1 MFTLYLHINCF
12 KLLMT
17 FSLTSVCTS
26 DIVFRRTLSHFGG
39 IKSSK
44 TETFTFLFCI
54 YMIDILLTDYQL
66 SGGVYIYV
74 ISANHV

>member
-12 KLLMT
+12 KLLMA

-44 TETFTFLFCI
+44 TDTFTFLFCI

-66 SGGVYIYV
+66 SGRVYIYV